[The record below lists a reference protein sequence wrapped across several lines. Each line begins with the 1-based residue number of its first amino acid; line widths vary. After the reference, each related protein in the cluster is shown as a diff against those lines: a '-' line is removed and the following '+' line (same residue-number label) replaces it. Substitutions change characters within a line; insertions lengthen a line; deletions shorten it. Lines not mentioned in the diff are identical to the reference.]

1 MIRKFKKR
9 EKNQERLKKLSD
21 KKVYTPKKINQ
32 KSANLIFGSLL
43 IGFVVFVGVAGVL
56 SIKNVSKVKEFEK
69 NQIAKV
75 DNKEIDRR
83 LEQFLDSY
91 VSYYFTYKAGEKDS
105 EENAKRLSEF
115 YGTPPSVKNQ
125 GQSKQDMSIVSGR
138 LLMAKDGVAVYAVT
152 YDTKVDN
159 KVQRVSIEFSIP
171 YVEKDGRYYVDGLPW
186 FAPVTDFKSQEIDKE
201 KQLILTANDGLS
213 ENDRKDLVA
222 FIELF
227 FKNYTSSQSN
237 LDLISKNIKTIG
249 GATVKSI
256 DYTYFVK
263 GSDKTLAYVQ
273 VTFDVLGTSHS
284 ENFSFELRKDKDS
297 YFVDKMEHQI
307 PFDYA
312 KKDKKEN

>member
-105 EENAKRLSEF
+105 EENVKRLSEF

-125 GQSKQDMSIVSGR
+125 GQSKQDMSIVLS
-138 LLMAKDGVAVYAVT
+138 
-152 YDTKVDN
+152 
-159 KVQRVSIEFSIP
+159 
-171 YVEKDGRYYVDGLPW
+171 
-186 FAPVTDFKSQEIDKE
+186 
-201 KQLILTANDGLS
+201 LIH
-213 ENDRKDLVA
+213 
-222 FIELF
+222 I
-227 FKNYTSSQSN
+227 
-237 LDLISKNIKTIG
+237 
-249 GATVKSI
+249 
-256 DYTYFVK
+256 
-263 GSDKTLAYVQ
+263 
-273 VTFDVLGTSHS
+273 
-284 ENFSFELRKDKDS
+284 
-297 YFVDKMEHQI
+297 
-307 PFDYA
+307 
-312 KKDKKEN
+312 

>member
-1 MIRKFKKR
+1 MIRGFKKR

-32 KSANLIFGSLL
+32 KGANLIFGSLL
-43 IGFVVFVGVAGVL
+43 IGFVVFVGAAGVL
-56 SIKNVSKVKEFEK
+56 SIKNISKVKEFEK

-75 DNKEIDRR
+75 DNSEIDRR

-186 FAPVTDFKSQEIDKE
+186 FAPVTDFKSQDVDKE
-201 KQLILTANDGLS
+201 KQLVLTANDGLS

-263 GSDKTLAYVQ
+263 GSDTTLAYVQ
-273 VTFDVLGTSHS
+273 VTFDILGTSHS

>member
-1 MIRKFKKR
+1 
-9 EKNQERLKKLSD
+9 
-21 KKVYTPKKINQ
+21 
-32 KSANLIFGSLL
+32 
-43 IGFVVFVGVAGVL
+43 
-56 SIKNVSKVKEFEK
+56 
-69 NQIAKV
+69 
-75 DNKEIDRR
+75 
-83 LEQFLDSY
+83 
-91 VSYYFTYKAGEKDS
+91 
-105 EENAKRLSEF
+105 
-115 YGTPPSVKNQ
+115 
-125 GQSKQDMSIVSGR
+125 MSIVSGR

-263 GSDKTLAYVQ
+263 GNDKTLAYVQ
-273 VTFDVLGTSHS
+273 VTFDILGTSHS

-312 KKDKKEN
+312 KDKTKEN

>member
-9 EKNQERLKKLSD
+9 EKNQESLKKLSD

-56 SIKNVSKVKEFEK
+56 SIKNVSEVKEFEK

-186 FAPVTDFKSQEIDKE
+186 FAPVTDFKSQDIDKE
-201 KQLILTANDGLS
+201 KQLVLTANDGLS

-273 VTFDVLGTSHS
+273 VTFDILGTSHS

-297 YFVDKMEHQI
+297 YFVDKMDHQI

-312 KKDKKEN
+312 KDKTKEN

>member
-1 MIRKFKKR
+1 M
-9 EKNQERLKKLSD
+9 
-21 KKVYTPKKINQ
+21 
-32 KSANLIFGSLL
+32 L

-105 EENAKRLSEF
+105 EENAKRLSDF

-159 KVQRVSIEFSIP
+159 NVYQSSFQSHTLKKTVAIMLMACLGLLLLRILRV
-171 YVEKDGRYYVDGLPW
+171 RR
-186 FAPVTDFKSQEIDKE
+186 
-201 KQLILTANDGLS
+201 LT
-213 ENDRKDLVA
+213 K
-222 FIELF
+222 
-227 FKNYTSSQSN
+227 KNN
-237 LDLISKNIKTIG
+237 
-249 GATVKSI
+249 
-256 DYTYFVK
+256 
-263 GSDKTLAYVQ
+263 
-273 VTFDVLGTSHS
+273 
-284 ENFSFELRKDKDS
+284 
-297 YFVDKMEHQI
+297 
-307 PFDYA
+307 
-312 KKDKKEN
+312 